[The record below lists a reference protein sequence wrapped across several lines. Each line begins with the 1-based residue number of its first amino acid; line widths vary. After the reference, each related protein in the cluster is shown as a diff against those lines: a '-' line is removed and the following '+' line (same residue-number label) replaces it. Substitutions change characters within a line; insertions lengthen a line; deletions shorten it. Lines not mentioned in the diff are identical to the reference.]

1 MAWTVTRTKTVL
13 GNHAVVFLKM
23 TADGATA
30 TVETGLKRV
39 VHMDWSKASMTTIVG
54 PNVAV
59 NSNASG
65 IASMGVLG
73 FSGFTSGDL
82 LYATVYGVR

>member
-13 GNHAVVFLKM
+13 GNHAVVFLKL
-23 TADGATA
+23 TADYATA
-30 TVETGLKRV
+30 TVETGLKRI

-73 FSGFTSGDL
+73 FSGFTNGDL
-82 LYATVYGVR
+82 IYATVYGVR